1 MSEARMEKSPVVK
14 LEPRFENGRAMLIAG
29 YRKHYTSETMDDIPQ
44 QWQRFAVHLGHVPNQ
59 VEHVAYG
66 VCSNPVKSPFSFDYT
81 TGVEISSGADVPS
94 DFTTIDIPALRYA
107 IFSHEGHISKIRD
120 TIDAIWNKW
129 LPTSG
134 HAPVA
139 AKPDLPYMLERYGEG
154 YDPQKGMG
162 DVELWIPVAEARPG
176 TQV

>member
-1 MSEARMEKSPVVK
+1 MSEPRMEKSPSLK
-14 LEPRFENGRAMLIAG
+14 LEPRFENGKAMRIAG
-29 YRKHYTSETMDDIPQ
+29 YREHYTSETMDDMPK
-44 QWQRFAVHLGHVPNQ
+44 QWERFAVHLGHVPGQ
-59 VEHVAYG
+59 DERVAYG
-66 VCSNPVKSPFSFDYT
+66 VCSNPVKAPFSFDYL
-81 TGVEISSGADVPS
+81 TGVEISSSVELPKG
-94 DFTTIDIPALRYA
+94 FTTTAIPALRYA

-139 AKPDLPYMLERYGEG
+139 SKPDLPYMLERYGEG

-162 DVELWIPVAEARPG
+162 DVELWIPLAS
-176 TQV
+176 

>member
-1 MSEARMEKSPVVK
+1 MEKSSVVK

-29 YRKHYTSETMDDIPQ
+29 YGKHYTSETMDDIPQ